1 MHCHFGKAM
10 LLLGIAFFATSI
22 GAQTTPDAGSLLR
35 ESERQQPRPLP
46 PYKPAAPQA
55 SPSAGQGAGS
65 ARVTVRDFAFTGNTL
80 LSSSDLHAVLVPW
93 LGRELDFAELQQV
106 SNAVAETYRQRGW
119 FVRPQLPQQDVS
131 SGLITIHI
139 IESRLGEVR
148 IDDGGKALRVE
159 RGMVRDTMTARQQ
172 PGDPLNIDYLER
184 SSNILNDTPGVAVAT
199 ILSPGKSPGESDAV
213 VKVDDKP
220 LIAGTAQ
227 LDNSGSRSTAI
238 KKSPLAPR
246 STTHLAMAISSG
258 STPTTARAATTSS
271 SPTRYP
277 LAAMACAPDSVPR
290 PCVTNWWVP
299 TLKP

>member
-148 IDDGGKALRVE
+148 IDE